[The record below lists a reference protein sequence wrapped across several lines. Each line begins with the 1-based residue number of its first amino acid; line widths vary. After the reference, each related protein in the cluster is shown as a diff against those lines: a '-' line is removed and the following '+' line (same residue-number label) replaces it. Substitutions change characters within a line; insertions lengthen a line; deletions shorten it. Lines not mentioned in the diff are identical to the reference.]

1 MKKELIPTTNYII
14 IKIRG
19 FRMKKLAIYCFT
31 LVLTITMFGLPN
43 VQEKAEASADIPI
56 FVNGERVKFE
66 VEPIQTEGTTLVQFT
81 PIFQKLD
88 LFFQW
93 DGGTKTVTAVKE
105 NLKIELTAGKKQA
118 IIDGRVSSLQVAP
131 RIVKGKMFIPLRLVS
146 EATGASISIKNNTIF
161 IVTGTNANTGETATS
176 SATTSTNATTGTS
189 KTVAA
194 NSNSATSATPETT
207 SEAASSSKPTSPAS
221 KVSADVIVN
230 ELTNNHSQLLY
241 DGIHYN
247 VNYLV
252 KIWDKD
258 SVEITMLYDVEGI
271 DNVLNANTKNRQA
284 SIYMTAPI
292 ATALRDKYQY
302 SNINVN
308 QAYRGVYDH
317 DPSGPGNDMMHDPVN
332 VKYVGG
338 KYVVTAVIYST
349 YYEYEKNKATLTF
362 DINGGYPSVIDE
374 ITIP

>member
-1 MKKELIPTTNYII
+1 
-14 IKIRG
+14 
-19 FRMKKLAIYCFT
+19 MKKLAIYCLT
-31 LVLTITMFGLPN
+31 LVLAFTMIGLPN
-43 VQEKAEASADIPI
+43 EQGKVDASAAIPI

-93 DGGTKTVTAVKE
+93 DGATKTVIAVKE
-105 NLKIELTAGKKQA
+105 DLKIELSAGKKQA
-118 IIDGRVSSLQVAP
+118 IIDGHVSTLQVAP

-146 EATGASISIKNNTIF
+146 EATGATISIKNNTIY
-161 IVTGTNANTGETATS
+161 IATGT
-176 SATTSTNATTGTS
+176 
-189 KTVAA
+189 TVTA
-194 NSNSATSATPETT
+194 NSNSAPSATPEAT

-221 KVSADVIVN
+221 KVTADIILK
-230 ELTNNHSQLLY
+230 ELSNNSSQIMY
-241 DGIHYN
+241 DGIQYT

-258 SVEITMLYDVEGI
+258 SVEITMLYDLEGI

-284 SIYMTAPI
+284 SIYMTVPI
-292 ATALRDKYQY
+292 AKALLDKYQY

-308 QAYRGVYDH
+308 QAYRGVYNH
-317 DPSGPGNDMMHDPVN
+317 DPSGPGNDMMHEPHN

-338 KYVVTAVIYST
+338 KYVVTAVVYST

-374 ITIP
+374 IRIP

>member
-1 MKKELIPTTNYII
+1 
-14 IKIRG
+14 
-19 FRMKKLAIYCFT
+19 MKKLAIYCLT
-31 LVLTITMFGLPN
+31 LVLVFIMFGLPN
-43 VQEKAEASADIPI
+43 AQGKAEASAAIPI
-56 FVNGERVKFE
+56 FVNGKRVKFE
-66 VEPIQTEGTTLVQFT
+66 VEPIQMEGTTLVQFT

-105 NLKIELTAGKKQA
+105 DLKIKLTAGKKQA
-118 IIDGRVSSLQVAP
+118 IIDGHESNLQVAP
-131 RIVKGKMFIPLRLVS
+131 RIVKGNMFIPLRLVS

-161 IVTGTNANTGETATS
+161 IATGTTTNTDETATPI
-176 SATTSTNATTGTS
+176 ATTSANATTGTS
-189 KTVAA
+189 TTTAA
-194 NSNSATSATPETT
+194 NSNTAPSAKPETT
-207 SEAASSSKPTSPAS
+207 SESASSSKPSGPAS
-221 KVSADVIVN
+221 KVTAEVILK
-230 ELTNNHSQLLY
+230 ELSDNNSELMY
-241 DGIHYN
+241 DGTKYN
-247 VNYLV
+247 INYLV

-258 SVEITMLYDVEGI
+258 SVEITMLYDLEGI

-292 ATALRDKYQY
+292 AKALRDKYQY

-308 QAYRGVYDH
+308 QAYRGVYDR

-338 KYVVTAVIYST
+338 KYVVTAVVYST

>member
-1 MKKELIPTTNYII
+1 
-14 IKIRG
+14 
-19 FRMKKLAIYCFT
+19 MKKLAIYCFSF
-31 LVLTITMFGLPN
+31 VLAFTMFGLTSIQ
-43 VQEKAEASADIPI
+43 VKAEASTTIPI
-56 FVNGERVKFE
+56 LVNGERVKFE
-66 VEPIQTEGTTLVQFT
+66 VEPIQIEGTTLVQFT

-93 DGGTKTVTAVKE
+93 DGGTKTVTAVKG
-105 NLKIELTAGKKQA
+105 NLEIELTAGKKQA
-118 IIDGRVSSLQVAP
+118 IIDGRVSNLQVAP
-131 RIVKGKMFIPLRLVS
+131 RIVRGKMFIPLRLVS

-161 IVTGTNANTGETATS
+161 IATGTTTIANT
-176 SATTSTNATTGTS
+176 
-189 KTVAA
+189 
-194 NSNSATSATPETT
+194 NSAPSATPETT
-207 SEAASSSKPTSPAS
+207 SEAAPSSKPAGFAS
-221 KVSADVIVN
+221 KVTADDILK
-230 ELTNNHSQLLY
+230 ELSNNNSELMY
-241 DGIHYN
+241 DGIQYN

-258 SVEITMLYDVEGI
+258 SVEITMLYDLEGI
-271 DNVLNANTKNRQA
+271 DHVLNANTKNRQA

-292 ATALRDKYQY
+292 AKDLREKYQY

-338 KYVVTAVIYST
+338 KYVVTAVVYST
-349 YYEYEKNKATLTF
+349 YYEYGKNKATLTF

-374 ITIP
+374 VMIP

>member
-1 MKKELIPTTNYII
+1 
-14 IKIRG
+14 
-19 FRMKKLAIYCFT
+19 MKKLAIYCIT
-31 LVLTITMFGLPN
+31 LILAFTMFGLPN
-43 VQEKAEASADIPI
+43 AQGKAEASTKIPI

-118 IIDGRVSSLQVAP
+118 IIDGRVSNLQVAP

-146 EATGASISIKNNTIF
+146 EATGAGISIKNNTIF
-161 IVTGTNANTGETATS
+161 IVTGTTS
-176 SATTSTNATTGTS
+176 NTSTSTTTS
-189 KTVAA
+189 KTATA
-194 NSNSATSATPETT
+194 NSNSAPSTIPAPT
-207 SEAASSSKPTSPAS
+207 SEAVPSSKPASPAS
-221 KVSADVIVN
+221 KVTADVILK
-230 ELTNNHSQLLY
+230 ELSGNNSQLMY
-241 DGIHYN
+241 DGIQYN

-258 SVEITMLYDVEGI
+258 SVEITMLYDLEGI
-271 DNVLNANTKNRQA
+271 DHVLNANTKNRQA

-292 ATALRDKYQY
+292 AKALRDKYQY

-308 QAYRGVYDH
+308 QAYRGVYDR

-338 KYVVTAVIYST
+338 KYVVTAVVYST

>member
-1 MKKELIPTTNYII
+1 
-14 IKIRG
+14 
-19 FRMKKLAIYCFT
+19 MKKLAIYCLT
-31 LVLTITMFGLPN
+31 LVLVITMIGLPTAN
-43 VQEKAEASADIPI
+43 GKVEASTAIPI

-105 NLKIELTAGKKQA
+105 DLKIELTVGKKQA
-118 IIDGRVSSLQVAP
+118 IIDGHVSTLQVAP

-146 EATGASISIKNNTIF
+146 EATGATISIKNNTIF
-161 IVTGTNANTGETATS
+161 IVTGTTANTGTT
-176 SATTSTNATTGTS
+176 TNTSTTASTTV
-189 KTVAA
+189 TV
-194 NSNSATSATPETT
+194 NSNSAPSATSPATDPEATL
-207 SEAASSSKPTSPAS
+207 SSKPTGPAG
-221 KVSADVIVN
+221 KVTADVILTDLSN
-230 ELTNNHSQLLY
+230 NNSELMY
-241 DGIHYN
+241 DGIQYT

-258 SVEITMLYDVEGI
+258 SVEITMLYDLEGI
-271 DNVLNANTKNRQA
+271 DHVLNANTKNRQA

-292 ATALRDKYQY
+292 AKALRDKYQY

-308 QAYRGVYDH
+308 QAYRGVYDR

-338 KYVVTAVIYST
+338 KYVVTAVVYST

>member
-1 MKKELIPTTNYII
+1 
-14 IKIRG
+14 
-19 FRMKKLAIYCFT
+19 MKKLAIYCLT
-31 LVLTITMFGLPN
+31 LVLAFTMFGLPIAQGK
-43 VQEKAEASADIPI
+43 VEASAKIPI

-105 NLKIELTAGKKQA
+105 DLKIELTAGKKQA
-118 IIDGRVSSLQVAP
+118 IIDGHVSTLQVAP

-146 EATGASISIKNNTIF
+146 EATGATISIKNNTIF
-161 IVTGTNANTGETATS
+161 IATGTTANTNTDTTASSSVTTS
-176 SATTSTNATTGTS
+176 SSTNASMTATADT
-189 KTVAA
+189 
-194 NSNSATSATPETT
+194 NSSQSATPAST
-207 SEAASSSKPTSPAS
+207 SEAASSSKPTSPAG
-221 KVSADVIVN
+221 KATADVILT
-230 ELTNNHSQLLY
+230 ELSNNNSELMY
-241 DGIHYN
+241 DGIQYN

-258 SVEITMLYDVEGI
+258 SVEITMLYDLEGI

-284 SIYMTAPI
+284 SIDMTAPI
-292 ATALRDKYQY
+292 AKALRDKYQY

-308 QAYRGVYDH
+308 QAYRGVYDR

-338 KYVVTAVIYST
+338 KYVVTAVVYST

>member
-1 MKKELIPTTNYII
+1 
-14 IKIRG
+14 
-19 FRMKKLAIYCFT
+19 MKKLAIYCLT
-31 LVLTITMFGLPN
+31 LVLAFTMLSLPN
-43 VQEKAEASADIPI
+43 AQLKAEALSTIPI
-56 FVNGERVKFE
+56 FVNGEKVKFE

-118 IIDGRVSSLQVAP
+118 VIDGHVSTLQVAP
-131 RIVKGKMFIPLRLVS
+131 RIVRGKMFIPLRLVS
-146 EATGASISIKNNTIF
+146 EATGATISIKDNTIF
-161 IVTGTNANTGETATS
+161 IVTGTTVTANSSTTATATANTNA
-176 SATTSTNATTGTS
+176 STNT
-189 KTVAA
+189 
-194 NSNSATSATPETT
+194 TPETI
-207 SEAASSSKPTSPAS
+207 SEAVSSSKPWGSAS
-221 KVSADVIVN
+221 KVTADVILK
-230 ELTNNHSQLLY
+230 ELSGNNSQLLY
-241 DGIHYN
+241 DGIQYT

-258 SVEITMLYDVEGI
+258 SVEITMLYNLEGI
-271 DNVLNANTKNRQA
+271 DNVLNANTKNSQA

-292 ATALRDKYQY
+292 AKALRDKYQY

-308 QAYRGVYDH
+308 QAYRGIYDR
-317 DPSGPGNDMMHDPVN
+317 DPSGPGNDMMHEPHN

-338 KYVVTAVIYST
+338 KYVVTAVVYST